1 MGDLDKYKYT
11 MAERGVKKI
20 NTKKKFVADGVFQAE
35 LNEFLQK
42 TLGMEGYAGIE
53 VRATSVNTEIRGRAA
68 KCNELLNKQTR
79 KVKEIKSL
87 IEKRYNFNDSD
98 NKVDLSI
105 KPVPYDRN
113 LCAAANVET
122 LKFKLLTGTPVRL
135 AANNILGTVMRR
147 GGAIGCEV
155 IVSGKVRGQRA
166 KAQKYTQGYQVS
178 TGQPKYDFID
188 SATRSVELRQGVIGL
203 KVKIMQGTEIRTGP
217 TTTKVMPDF
226 IKIHEPKDQGGNE
239 ITPLVT
245 SYKES
250 GGAAGGGAGEAGAT
264 AE

>member
-1 MGDLDKYKYT
+1 
-11 MAERGVKKI
+11 MAERAVKKI

-53 VRATSVNTEIRGRAA
+53 VRVTRGNTQIRVRAA
-68 KCNELLNKQTR
+68 KTQDLLSKSAR

-87 IEKRYNFNDSD
+87 IEKRYNFNQVD
-98 NKVDLSI
+98 NKVELAITS
-105 KPVPYDRN
+105 VPYDRN

-122 LKFKLLTGTPVRL
+122 LKYKLLTGTPVRM

-155 IVSGKVRGQRA
+155 IVAGKVRGQRA

-188 SATRSVELRQGVIGL
+188 KAVRSVELRQGVLGL
-203 KVKIMQGTEIRTGP
+203 KVKIMQGTSFKIGKKE
-217 TTTKVMPDF
+217 KVMPDF
-226 IKIHEPKDQGGNE
+226 VKIEEPKDDDDA
-239 ITPLVT
+239 
-245 SYKES
+245 KEPYVNS
-250 GGAAGGGAGEAGAT
+250 TKQQEETAAAPSN
-264 AE
+264 

>member
-1 MGDLDKYKYT
+1 MGIPIINRLLSTST
-11 MAERGVKKI
+11 MADSKGVKKI

-53 VRATSVNTEIRGRAA
+53 VRATSVNTEIRVRAA
-68 KCNELLNKQTR
+68 KCQDLLTKQTR

-87 IEKRYNFNDSD
+87 IEKRYNFNDTD
-98 NKVDLSI
+98 NKVDLAI

-122 LKFKLLTGTPVRL
+122 LKFKLLTGTPVRM

-147 GGAIGCEV
+147 GMAIGCEV

-166 KAQKYTQGYQVS
+166 KAQKYAQGYQVS

-188 SATRSVELRQGVIGL
+188 AATRSVELRQGVLGL
-203 KVKIMQGTEIRTGP
+203 KVKIMQGTKIKIGQKEM
-217 TTTKVMPDF
+217 VMPDF
-226 IKIHEPKDQGGNE
+226 IQIEEPKDEDNS
-239 ITPLVT
+239 ITPEVVST
-245 SYKES
+245 KQDQAP
-250 GGAAGGGAGEAGAT
+250 AADTPAQ
-264 AE
+264 